1 MSDEELNN
9 ENAIEAKLFEVA
21 EEKLEDVD
29 ILEDEDIAVESVEE
43 VNVIV
48 EPVKSEETQAL
59 APVENNTIGSTKTAK
74 VANKPK
80 AKISQIVPEE
90 KVAIFSTSNVT
101 WNGVGKVYR
110 GINIVTAEAADK
122 WLERSH
128 IRTATPE
135 EVAKEYGL

>member
-1 MSDEELNN
+1 MSDQELYN
-9 ENAIEAKLFEVA
+9 EDTIEDIIAEVV
-21 EEKLEDVD
+21 EEKLEDEEVVA
-29 ILEDEDIAVESVEE
+29 EPTVEE
-43 VNVIV
+43 NVIV
-48 EPVKSEETQAL
+48 ESAKPEEVNTL
-59 APVENNTIGSTKTAK
+59 APVENNTIGSVKVAK
-74 VANKPK
+74 VANKAK